1 MADAPPPPT
10 SPRPSGST
18 QLGVAPNVGGLL
30 CYAPCCIGLI
40 FSIVAVIVEKQNRF
54 LRFHAFQG
62 LLFHGALIVLAVVV
76 QILLT
81 IIGFVSAGLALIGQM
96 LWLLVALGI
105 LAAEILLMVKAYNNE
120 EYELPT
126 LGPMARKYMG

>member
-1 MADAPPPPT
+1 M
-10 SPRPSGST
+10 
-18 QLGVAPNVGGLL
+18 VAI
-30 CYAPCCIGLI
+30 A
-40 FSIVAVIVEKQNRF
+40 
-54 LRFHAFQG
+54 
-62 LLFHGALIVLAVVV
+62 V

-120 EYELPT
+120 EYELPVV
-126 LGPMARKYMG
+126 GEMARKWA